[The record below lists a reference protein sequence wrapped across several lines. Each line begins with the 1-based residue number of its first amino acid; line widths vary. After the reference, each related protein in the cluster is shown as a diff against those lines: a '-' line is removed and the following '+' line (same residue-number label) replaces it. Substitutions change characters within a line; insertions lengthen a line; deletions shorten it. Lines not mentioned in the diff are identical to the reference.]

1 MKSFIAVLVATAL
14 VCTAALPASAMPVDK
29 LPRPVAHIEPA
40 GPTARAADDGTPA
53 IVYALIGC
61 GAALAFGAG
70 GYLGARSVTRRLSPR
85 AS

>member
-1 MKSFIAVLVATAL
+1 MKSFIAVLVAAAL

-53 IVYALIGC
+53 I
-61 GAALAFGAG
+61 AAVPPSPS
-70 GYLGARSVTRRLSPR
+70 ARAATWVRGRSR
-85 AS
+85 AA